1 MQTFICDA
9 CQTPTDSPITVE
21 WERPDID
28 EDGDEVVWSESADL
42 CSWQCLASWAMTKH
56 LEAQ

>member
-1 MQTFICDA
+1 MQTIICDA
-9 CQTPTDSPITVE
+9 CEAVVVAPITVE
-21 WERPDID
+21 WDRPDDDDD
-28 EDGDEVVWSESADL
+28 ELVWGESVDL